1 MAQESK
7 PAGDTKDSS
16 TGLVEA
22 IIKKEKFDPEVEK
35 KIQELKVGKKS
46 TAGQT
51 DEKKLKKS
59 GDESQ
64 SSEDEEED
72 SSGEDTDADDDEE
85 EDEKKNIEPVKS
97 SNEIL
102 EELFK
107 VFNAKPPEELLDDK
121 NLIEKTLKRKKDK
134 KKKHKRSKSGDD
146 HSDSE
151 SDAKEEGEEG
161 RSSPSGD
168 KKKHKKKKK
177 HKHKHKDGE
186 KSKSKKKSKDADKE
200 KIRIKEEDKLT
211 TSGDRKKSKDR
222 DKHNGDKLKDT
233 SNKHHSHHSTDDKH
247 HRRDSLEK
255 RTSSSSAADHKRH
268 HDKDHHEDSH
278 KRRKTD
284 DKVNPFYSSSSK
296 DLKHYDKDKS
306 ETIKIKTEPVDKG
319 TSSSSKRHEDGE
331 ISEISLSDEED
342 YLEERR
348 DNKYKSHNSFYAGAK
363 RSRSRD
369 NERHYTKERFR
380 DRTGR
385 EGDRDGGG
393 SYRRGGRNYSHRS
406 RSRSRSRDLGIDKKR
421 LLEIARKNAIS
432 MFKRG
437 NLPGCA
443 NMTEDV
449 KDKVLLKMRYGG
461 RTVEDLTE
469 FCKKI
474 SNGEHLSELSSDEGS
489 DIDKSG
495 NAKAFH
501 HPFQIKEREP
511 IVMHIRNSKPIV
523 PAPAKTEEQTKTIT
537 MQFPVSSGQQH
548 RMTEAWIPVEP
559 KEKLPPLPV
568 LPAATQSTSIFKSSV
583 AKNALGKPLPKESEQ
598 EPAFKPVDNTGAAT
612 NVTTTQSTSTTSP
625 EMPPAVTT
633 VPTSIVPAPQ
643 NVACIPPPVPP
654 PYFYGQPPQQTMH
667 GGMPVPPTLPVPPP
681 GMPAIPPQM
690 LTQPA
695 PTSFTPD
702 VPVPSSTSNPASISV
717 FPEPP
722 SQPMDVSA
730 IISKRLNAMR
740 RLQENPMDS
749 EAIKMMY
756 NSQKEMTTWAASKHL
771 PGQFTGSTGVNVLK
785 PNQLHSGP
793 QHWARRDQLTSTKP
807 VTGGMGMHLLQKMG
821 WKPGEGLGREK
832 NGSLQPLLLDVK
844 LDKRGL
850 VAQEDIR
857 PTKSKK
863 GGGGGVVQRN
873 NGPAAANQ
881 RLPENPQNKHPV
893 CLLNEITTKNK
904 WTPPLYTVVQ
914 ESGPPHSRMFLF
926 SVQVNDKTF
935 TPSKLC
941 NNKKEA
947 KFQAAKL
954 CLQEMGILP
963 PD

>member
-7 PAGDTKDSS
+7 ASSDDTDTKDASAS
-16 TGLVEA
+16 IVEA
-22 IIKKEKFDPEVEK
+22 IIKKEKVDPEIEK
-35 KIQELKVGKKS
+35 KIQELKEGKSSTMENKPKS
-46 TAGQT
+46 N
-51 DEKKLKKS
+51 D
-59 GDESQ
+59 GDSQ
-64 SSEDEEED
+64 SSEDDEED
-72 SSGEDTDADDDEE
+72 SSDEETEEGE

-121 NLIEKTLKRKKDK
+121 NLIEKSMKRKKDK
-134 KKKHKRSKSGDD
+134 KKKHKKGKSGDD
-146 HSDSE
+146 HTE
-151 SDAKEEGEEG
+151 SEGEIKEDGSEG
-161 RSSPSGD
+161 

-177 HKHKHKDGE
+177 HKHKHKSED
-186 KSKSKKKSKDADKE
+186 KTKSKKKSKDPDKV
-200 KIRIKEEDKLT
+200 KIKEEEKEKSSSDK
-211 TSGDRKKSKDR
+211 KKSSKDK
-222 DKHNGDKLKDT
+222 DKHDKDDKAAKDT
-233 SNKHHSHHSTDDKH
+233 SKHSHRGGSSEDKDK

-255 RTSSSSAADHKRH
+255 REKRH
-268 HDKDHHEDSH
+268 HDKDHEESS

-284 DKVNPFYSSSSK
+284 EKESKVNPFYSSSK
-296 DLKHYDKDKS
+296 DKDRHYDKDKS
-306 ETIKIKTEPVDKG
+306 DVVKIKSEPVEKSSRKG
-319 TSSSSKRHEDGE
+319 KEDGE
-331 ISEISLSDEED
+331 ISEISLSDEEE
-342 YLEERR
+342 YLEEKRG
-348 DNKYKSHNSFYAGAK
+348 DKYKRHNSFYDGAK

-369 NERHYTKERFR
+369 GDRHYSKERYR
-380 DRTGR
+380 DRDRG
-385 EGDRDGGG
+385 GDRD
-393 SYRRGGRNYSHRS
+393 SYRRGARNYSHRS

-523 PAPAKTEEQTKTIT
+523 PAPVKTDEQTKNIT

-559 KEKLPPLPV
+559 KEKLLPLPA
-568 LPAATQSTSIFKSSV
+568 LPAATQSTTIFKTAV

-598 EPAFKPVDNTGAAT
+598 EPAFKPVESAG
-612 NVTTTQSTSTTSP
+612 
-625 EMPPAVTT
+625 TT
-633 VPTSIVPAPQ
+633 VNANAAQSAENPTVASTVPSTAIVPSPQ
-643 NVACIPPPVPP
+643 VVAGVSPVPP
-654 PYFYGQPPQQTMH
+654 PYLYGQATQQPLAAVVPT
-667 GGMPVPPTLPVPPP
+667 PVPPVTAALPVPTMMPQPVAPP
-681 GMPAIPPQM
+681 
-690 LTQPA
+690 
-695 PTSFTPD
+695 SFTPD
-702 VPVPSSTSNPASISV
+702 VPVPSSTNGANSISV

-722 SQPMDVSA
+722 STPMDVSA

-793 QHWARRDQLTSTKP
+793 HHWARRDQLTSTKP

-857 PTKSKK
+857 PHKSKR
-863 GGGGGVVQRN
+863 GGGGGRGG
-873 NGPAAANQ
+873 NGGPIQ
-881 RLPENPQNKHPV
+881 QPIENLQNKHPV
-893 CLLNEITTKNK
+893 CLLNEITTKYK

-914 ESGPPHSRMFLF
+914 ENGPSHSRMFLF
-926 SVQVNDKTF
+926 SVQVNDRTF

-941 NNKKEA
+941 NTKKEA

>member
-1 MAQESK
+1 MAQEPK

-16 TGLVEA
+16 SANLVAA
-22 IIKKEKFDPEVEK
+22 IIKKEKIDTEVEK
-35 KIQELKVGKKS
+35 KILALKEGKVLEPSDNKENS
-46 TAGQT
+46 NE
-51 DEKKLKKS
+51 D
-59 GDESQ
+59 GDSL
-64 SSEDEEED
+64 SSEDDEED
-72 SSGEDTDADDDEE
+72 SSGEEHSDEE

-121 NLIEKTLKRKKDK
+121 NLIEKTIKKKKDK

-146 HSDSE
+146 HTE
-151 SDAKEEGEEG
+151 SEGEIKDEDD
-161 RSSPSGD
+161 SGA
-168 KKKHKKKKK
+168 KRKHKKKKK
-177 HKHKHKDGE
+177 HKHKHKDEE
-186 KSKSKKKSKDADKE
+186 KSKSKKKSKDGDKVRVKEESSADKKKTKE
-200 KIRIKEEDKLT
+200 K
-211 TSGDRKKSKDR
+211 
-222 DKHNGDKLKDT
+222 DKHGDDKIKDT
-233 SNKHHSHHSTDDKH
+233 SKHSHHSSEDK

-255 RTSSSSAADHKRH
+255 RTGSSDHKRH
-268 HDKDHHEDSH
+268 HEREHDDGS
-278 KRRKTD
+278 KRRRTD
-284 DKVNPFYSSSSK
+284 DKEIKINPFYGASRDK
-296 DLKHYDKDKS
+296 DKDKS
-306 ETIKIKTEPVDKG
+306 DLIKIKTENVEKI
-319 TSSSSKRHEDGE
+319 SSKRKEDGD

-342 YLEERR
+342 YLEEKRG
-348 DNKYKSHNSFYAGAK
+348 NSKYKSHNSFYAGTK
-363 RSRSRD
+363 RSRSREGD
-369 NERHYTKERFR
+369 RHYSANTKERFR
-380 DRTGR
+380 DRERSDR
-385 EGDRDGGG
+385 EGG
-393 SYRRGGRNYSHRS
+393 YRRGGRNYSHRS

-511 IVMHIRNSKPIV
+511 IVMHIRNSKTIV
-523 PAPAKTEEQTKTIT
+523 PAPVKTDEQTKTIT

-568 LPAATQSTSIFKSSV
+568 LPAATQSTTIFKSSV
-583 AKNALGKPLPKESEQ
+583 VKNALGKPLPKESEQ
-598 EPAFKPVDNTGAAT
+598 EPAFKPVENPGTTIAGVSQNSENPAAISLPT
-612 NVTTTQSTSTTSP
+612 NN
-625 EMPPAVTT
+625 
-633 VPTSIVPAPQ
+633 IPAPAASQ
-643 NVACIPPPVPP
+643 ISSVPPPPVPP
-654 PYFYGQPPQQTMH
+654 PYFYAQLVAQQPAAPI
-667 GGMPVPPTLPVPPP
+667 VPPPALPVPPP
-681 GMPAIPPQM
+681 MMPHPP
-690 LTQPA
+690 A
-695 PTSFTPD
+695 NNFTPD
-702 VPVPSSTSNPASISV
+702 VPVPSSAHSISV

-722 SQPMDVSA
+722 AQPMDVSA

-821 WKPGEGLGREK
+821 WRPGEGLGREK

-857 PTKSKK
+857 PPKSKR
-863 GGGGGVVQRN
+863 GGGGAGGVRNGGPVQQ
-873 NGPAAANQ
+873 PI
-881 RLPENPQNKHPV
+881 ENLQNKHPV
-893 CLLNEITTKNK
+893 CLLNEITTKYK

-914 ESGPPHSRMFLF
+914 ENGPSHSRMFLF
-926 SVQVNDKTF
+926 SVQVNDRTF
-935 TPSKLC
+935 TPTKLC
-941 NNKKEA
+941 NTKKEA
-947 KFQAAKL
+947 KYHAAKL